1 MRKIDSKEFKKIMI
15 DVDMD
20 SFTKLAE
27 ETGIHVTTLSDI
39 ANNERKPSWETVTKL
54 ADALHLTYEE
64 IGKIF
69 FAQELASTQN

>member
-39 ANNERKPSWETVTKL
+39 TNNERKPSWETITKL
-54 ADALHLTYEE
+54 ADTLHLSYEE
-64 IGKIF
+64 IGRIF
-69 FAQELASTQN
+69 FAQELA